1 MIEVKNKV
9 CQLVAFLSA
18 VSFLCLSLGG
28 IASAND
34 GSERKFS
41 RKIGKATLEVTELMG
56 RQDYDLAS
64 DKLEALLEKKRLSAY
79 ERSTLSQMSGQV
91 FYSLGLYDR
100 AIEAFQNAI
109 EAGGL
114 LGSERDALTIYI
126 AQLHI
131 LNKDYQGGAEMFEQF
146 ERDGHT
152 LKSKQIEQVLNAWI
166 AAENYERALPWAERW
181 FETQNTKQR
190 KHYDLLNFLY
200 KTLDMTEKG
209 KNLLLVMSEKWP
221 NDKVIQSQLK
231 PRADRAPRQSVGM
244 IPNFSSLKTQ
254 NRGSLKISV
263 NDRDA
268 QPLVRIPPIRPVSA
282 TTSGHCYL
290 RFDVT
295 AQGQPINVHAKSCT
309 DAIFEAPAI
318 ESVKKW
324 KYNPK
329 VRDGQLKARTG
340 VETKVTFPLANEMQ

>member
-1 MIEVKNKV
+1 MIEVKNNAR
-9 CQLVAFLSA
+9 QLVACFCA
-18 VSFLCLSLGG
+18 VTFLCLSIGG
-28 IASAND
+28 IATAKD
-34 GSERKFS
+34 GSDRNFS
-41 RKIGKATLEVTELMG
+41 RKTGKATLEVMELMQ

-64 DKLEALLEKKRLSAY
+64 EKLEALLEKRKLSAY
-79 ERSTLSQMSGQV
+79 ERSTLSQMHGQV
-91 FYSLGLYDR
+91 YYELGENRL
-100 AIEAFQNAI
+100 AIDAFGDAI

-114 LGSERDALTIYI
+114 LQTELTSMRIVI

-131 LNKDYQGGAEMFEQF
+131 AEKDYQRGAEIFEAL

-152 LKSKQIEQVLNAWI
+152 LKPKQIEQVLNAWI

-181 FETQNTKQR
+181 FETENAKER

-200 KTLDMTEKG
+200 KTLDMTEKR
-209 KNLLLVMSEKWP
+209 KNILLVMSEKWP

-231 PRADRAPRQSVGM
+231 PRAKNVPRQSVGM
-244 IPNFSSLKTQ
+244 IPSFSSLKTQ
-254 NRGSLKISV
+254 NRGSFKISV
-263 NDRDA
+263 SDRDA

-282 TTSGHCYL
+282 TTAGHCYL

-295 AQGQPINVHAKSCT
+295 AQGQPINVQSTSCT
-309 DAIFEAPAI
+309 DAIFESPAI

-329 VRDGQLKARTG
+329 IRDGKQMARTG
-340 VETKVTFPLANEMQ
+340 VETKVKFPMPNETQ

>member
-1 MIEVKNKV
+1 MFVMKNNV
-9 CQLVAFLSA
+9 RQIAALFCA
-18 VSFLCLSLGG
+18 VIFLCLSIGG
-28 IASAND
+28 MAAAND
-34 GSERKFS
+34 VSERKFS
-41 RKIGKATLEVTELMG
+41 RKIGKATLEITELMG

-64 DKLEALLEKKRLSAY
+64 DKLEDLLEKKRLSPY
-79 ERSTLSQMSGQV
+79 ERSTLFQMSGQV
-91 FYSLGLYDR
+91 YYNLGQYER

-114 LGSERDALTIYI
+114 RKSERDALTIYM

-131 LNKDYQGGAEMFEQF
+131 SNEDYQRGAEMFEQF

-152 LKSKQIEQVLNAWI
+152 LKQKQAEQVLNAWI
-166 AAENYERALPWAERW
+166 MAENYERALPWAERW
-181 FETQNTKQR
+181 FESGNSKQR

-200 KTLDMTEKG
+200 RALGETEKR

-221 NDKVIQSQLK
+221 NDKIIKSQLE
-231 PRADRAPRQSVGM
+231 PRPEHTPRQSVGM
-244 IPNFSSLKTQ
+244 IPNFSVKTE
-254 NRGSLKISV
+254 NREYFKISV

-268 QPLVRIPPIRPVSA
+268 QPIVRIPPVRPDAA
-282 TTSGHCYL
+282 TTSGYCRL

-295 AQGQPINVHAKSCT
+295 NEGQPINVEAKSCS

-318 ESVKKW
+318 ESVRKW

-329 VRDGQLKARTG
+329 VRDGQLKPRTG
-340 VETKVTFPLANEMQ
+340 VETKVKFSMPNETK